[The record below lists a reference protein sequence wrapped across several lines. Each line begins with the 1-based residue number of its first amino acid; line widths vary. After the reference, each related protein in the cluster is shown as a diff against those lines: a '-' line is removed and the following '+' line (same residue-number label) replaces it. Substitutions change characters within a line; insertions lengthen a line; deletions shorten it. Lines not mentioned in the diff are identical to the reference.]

1 MGRRNEMKRILKK
14 CKILLLAT
22 FLLISIVGFSYNQ
35 EEKARAENKPVIA
48 QDEGL
53 QLERRAIKFTDPLKP
68 GLLKV
73 EIMRGGITVKG
84 YSGKE
89 VIIEAKV
96 NPMKQLRRERGEER
110 EELEEYAVEEL
121 YRHEEEMEK
130 KKRATAG
137 MKKIHSST
145 TGFEVVEEN
154 NIMRVEAESI
164 YNQVDL
170 AIQVPFNTS
179 LKLECMSEGEIKVDG
194 VNGEI
199 EVENMAGPVILSNI
213 SGAVVAHSMRD
224 DIIATFTELKLG
236 KPMAFSTM
244 AGHIDITLPQTA
256 KATLKMKTEQGEIYS
271 DFDIKLEQK
280 TEKKE
285 EDTRKRGG
293 KYRLRLES
301 FLQGTIN
308 GGGTEIQIETFSG
321 DIYIRKGK

>member
-1 MGRRNEMKRILKK
+1 MKNVLKK
-14 CKILLLAT
+14 CSVLVIGT
-22 FLLISIVGFSYNQ
+22 FLLITIIGFSYSQ
-35 EEKARAENKPVIA
+35 EEKARIDKKSIIT

-53 QLERRAIKFTDPLKP
+53 QLERRAIKFTDPSKP

-73 EIMRGGITVKG
+73 EILRGGITVKG

-96 NPMKQLRRERGEER
+96 NPMMQVRKERGEEREER
-110 EELEEYAVEEL
+110 EELEEYVEEEP

-130 KKRATAG
+130 KKRATEG

-145 TGFEVVEEN
+145 AGFEVVEEN
-154 NIMRVEAESI
+154 NIMRVKAESI
-164 YNQVDL
+164 YNRVDL
-170 AIQVPFNTS
+170 AIQVPLNTS
-179 LKLECMSEGEIKVDG
+179 LKLECMSLGEIKVDG

-199 EVENMAGPVILSNI
+199 EVENIAGPVMLSNI
-213 SGAVVAHSMRD
+213 SGAVVAHSMGN
-224 DIIATFTELKLG
+224 DIIATFTEVKPGKL
-236 KPMAFSTM
+236 MAFSTM
-244 AGHIDITLPQTA
+244 AGHIDITLPQA
-256 KATLKMKTEQGEIYS
+256 VKATLKMKTDQGEIYS

-280 TEKKE
+280 AEKKE
-285 EDTRKRGG
+285 EDARNTGG

-308 GGGTEIQIETFSG
+308 GGGTEIQIESFSG

>member
-1 MGRRNEMKRILKK
+1 MKRILEK
-14 CKILLLAT
+14 CEILLLAA
-22 FLLISIVGFSYNQ
+22 FLLISIVGFSYGQ
-35 EEKARAENKPVIA
+35 EEKARADKKPIIA

-53 QLERRAIKFTDPLKP
+53 QLERRAIKFTDPSKP

-73 EIMRGGITVKG
+73 EILRGGITVKG

-96 NPMKQLRRERGEER
+96 NPMMQVRKERGEER
-110 EELEEYAVEEL
+110 EELEQYVEEEP

-130 KKRATAG
+130 KKRATEG

-145 TGFEVVEEN
+145 AGFEVVEEN
-154 NIMRVEAESI
+154 NIMRVESESI
-164 YNQVDL
+164 YNRVDL
-170 AIQVPFNTS
+170 TIQVPFNTS
-179 LKLECMSEGEIKVDG
+179 LKLECMSVGEIKVDG

-199 EVENMAGPVILSNI
+199 EVENIAGPVTLSNI
-213 SGAVVAHSMRD
+213 SGAVVAHSMGN
-224 DIIATFTELKLG
+224 DILATFTEVKPGKL
-236 KPMAFSTM
+236 MAFSTM
-244 AGHIDITLPQTA
+244 AGHIDITLPQA
-256 KATLKMKTEQGEIYS
+256 VKATLKMKTDQGEIYS

-280 TEKKE
+280 AEKKE
-285 EDTRKRGG
+285 EDARNTGG

-308 GGGTEIQIETFSG
+308 GGGTEIQIESFSG